1 MKKICLLFLLY
12 CNIDVL
18 RCSCC
23 DKSNDSVV
31 KKKTKWE
38 FLETYSTQQKRT
50 DAWNHVLLTA
60 GKDDNVAVPVV
71 IEQHDKKKGCGLCGE
86 DEMLMFAFSK
96 NDNVKTTYDYIFQ
109 AFKLKRLVIYFNGDT
124 NRAYDGTYT
133 AFGKEFISGE
143 DFLFDKE
150 SNDPILKRIVFISY
164 YAVRKG
170 CCC

>member
-38 FLETYSTQQKRT
+38 FLEKYSTQQERT

-71 IEQHDKKKGCGLCGE
+71 TEQHDKNKGCALYGE

-96 NDNVKTTYDYIFQ
+96 NYNVKTTYDYIFQ
-109 AFKLKRLVIYFNGDT
+109 AFKLKRLVIYFNGDP
-124 NRAYDGTYT
+124 NLKYDGTYT
-133 AFGKEFISGE
+133 AFGKELISGE
-143 DFLFDKE
+143 NFLFDKE

-164 YAVRKG
+164 YASRKG